1 MSGLKDM
8 WAAVDALAEKAREAM
23 PVWCV
28 WEAGNADAGYTL
40 YRAPTRED
48 ALQKW
53 KDEYGQFF
61 EGSDEIPSMAC
72 HRATE
77 SQIAEHRKTT
87 AGWGRPSGPVSP
99 RAKMEEI

>member
-1 MSGLKDM
+1 MSLKEM
-8 WAAVDALAEKAREAM
+8 WAKVDELAEKARAAM

-53 KDEYGQFF
+53 KDEYGHYF
-61 EGSDEIPSMAC
+61 EAPDMSDMAC
-72 HRATE
+72 HKATE
-77 SQIAEHRKTT
+77 SQISEHRKMT
-87 AGWGRPSGPVSP
+87 AGWGRPHGPVSP
-99 RAKMEEI
+99 RAKLEEV